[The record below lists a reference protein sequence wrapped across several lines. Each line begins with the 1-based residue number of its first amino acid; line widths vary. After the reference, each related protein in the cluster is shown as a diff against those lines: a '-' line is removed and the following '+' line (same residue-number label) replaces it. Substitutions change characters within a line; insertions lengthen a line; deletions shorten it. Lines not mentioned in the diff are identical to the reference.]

1 VTLLFILLLAFGDV
15 AALKYEP
22 DLEKRSELA
31 LADADQ
37 GIDGARKAYSAGD
50 EKSTAAALDEVAMAV
65 DVSYDALTHAHTAP
79 RNSKYYKR
87 AELKVRALIRRL
99 TSFRDEVGFDARQPI
114 ENAIK
119 KLSEVHDQLIADIMS
134 KKK

>member
-1 VTLLFILLLAFGDV
+1 VTFLFILWLAFADI
-15 AALKYEP
+15 AALKSEP

-31 LADADQ
+31 LAEADQ
-37 GIDGARKAYSAGD
+37 EVDGARKAYSSGD
-50 EKSTAAALDEVAMAV
+50 EKATAAALDEVAMAV
-65 DVSYDALTHAHTAP
+65 DVSYDALAHAHTAP

-99 TSFRDEVGFDARQPI
+99 TSFRDEVGVDARPPV

-119 KLSEVHDQLIADIMS
+119 KLSEVNDQLIADIMS